1 LEVFYLVEL
10 QACRCGEMT
19 EEEQYKLLGQIIE
32 EYESKETNLIQ
43 VLHMAQAV
51 FGYLPLEVQK
61 FIADKMNIHLSKV
74 SGVVSFYSF
83 FSTSPKGRH
92 SISVCL
98 GTACYV
104 RGGKKVLDKLKET
117 LDIEVGETTPD
128 RRFSMNVMRCIGA
141 CGLAPA
147 MLIDGE
153 VFKRV
158 NPNKLQGILAKFE

>member
-1 LEVFYLVEL
+1 MEEH
-10 QACRCGEMT
+10 QICHCEEMT
-19 EEEQYKLLGQIIE
+19 EAQKYELLGTIIE
-32 EYESKETNLIQ
+32 EYEAKETNLIQ
-43 VLHMAQAV
+43 ILHMAQAI
-51 FGYLPLEVQK
+51 FGYLPIEVQRY
-61 FIADKMNIHLSKV
+61 IADKMELHLSKI

-92 SISVCL
+92 TISVCL

-104 RGGKKVLDKLKET
+104 RGGKKVLEKLKE
-117 LDIEVGETTPD
+117 LLQIDVGKTTQD
-128 RRFSMNVMRCIGA
+128 QRFSMNVMRCIGA

-153 VFKRV
+153 VFKSV

>member
-1 LEVFYLVEL
+1 MEEHHVCHCE
-10 QACRCGEMT
+10 EMT
-19 EEEQYKLLGQIIE
+19 EEQKYDLLGTIIQ
-32 EYESKETNLIQ
+32 EYGAKETNLIQ
-43 VLHMAQAV
+43 ILHMAQAT
-51 FGYLPLEVQK
+51 FGYLPIEVQRY
-61 FIADKMNIHLSKV
+61 IADKMGLHLSKI

-92 SISVCL
+92 MISVCL

-104 RGGKKVLDKLKET
+104 RGGKKVLDKLKE
-117 LDIEVGETTPD
+117 LLEIEVGETTGD